1 MAIINSKQRKELS
14 KDEFGLPEERR
25 YPLIDKAHVLKA
37 IQFFKY
43 CPDDKKKTLAKNINA
58 KAREYC
64 MKINCKG
71 SFAKYISPDVVKHA
85 NEAYGFD
92 VAEASNIGTLSPIV
106 GGIQTHQHRVTDE
119 DMYDPDDIVM
129 DAITG
134 GLLLDVN
141 ETEESVRDVL
151 ISAKPETDLAK
162 WMQMNSTNLIGCSY
176 IGGGSFAKDTY
187 ELPHKCTSLADYWR
201 RYHLTVPVEK
211 PINSYLSLLLSE
223 GEKLLLA
230 DYIVN
235 DGKAYNYLMERKKEI
250 ISILMDYEDHKEAR
264 DIGIVI
270 DKVVTIL
277 RFSTTAEELRYLIA
291 VMYAINRLVTVA
303 ALAILLNKSDLYNR
317 RGHNVSLFAMAH
329 YVSPTY
335 SAFKTISPNCPNTII
350 NELNDLAR
358 IWSDQYKQW
367 IDSQIDYFVKGTDCG
382 DNFPLV
388 LQDLN
393 MGILPCKWYFTFNGK
408 DAGLSKFDNHY
419 FIGDE
424 YTVKKLIRYNAD
436 GESLK
441 DNMDHPFYVAYTIGH
456 IKDGQIELCIDQYFD
471 TNPNPMPINE
481 KLKNNLTI
489 INFRKEANAITTE
502 GMTINKFKNR
512 LLDIARG
519 IHVSNNGDVK
529 INLQNKLTF
538 EHYEEIHK
546 VIKENAREGNYEA
559 MKENLAY
566 IFALIGTIEKLYMS
580 EQRGKGKSYLPT
592 DPEYQSM
599 VRLRALLISDFKVYM
614 RILQKHDRNFNF
626 LEYYNQSSVNHSVY
640 VLKGDDIKNASKLLR
655 MIML

>member
-58 KAREYC
+58 KAREYG

-141 ETEESVRDVL
+141 ETEESVCDITYSVNP
-151 ISAKPETDLAK
+151 SGDLAK
-162 WMQMNSTNLIGCSY
+162 WLQKNSGPINGI
-176 IGGGSFAKDTY
+176 IHEFAKATY
-187 ELPHKCTSLADYWR
+187 EVPTKNKSLNDYWR
-201 RYHLTVPVEK
+201 KIHLVTPTDR
-211 PINSYLSLLLSE
+211 PIHTYMSILLSE
-223 GEKLLLA
+223 GERLLIA
-230 DYIVN
+230 DYMVN

-250 ISILMDYEDHKEAR
+250 ISILMDYEDHREAR
-264 DIGIVI
+264 DIAIVI
-270 DKVVTIL
+270 DKVITIL
-277 RFSTTAEELRYLIA
+277 RFSTTAEDLRYLIA
-291 VMYAINRLVTVA
+291 IMYSLNRLITVA
-303 ALAILLNKSDLYNR
+303 ALAKLLNSNYR
-317 RGHNVSLFAMAH
+317 QYGTTPISLFAMAH

-335 SAFKTISPNCPNTII
+335 SAFKTVSPNCPNTII

-358 IWSDQYKQW
+358 IWSDQYAGY
-367 IDSQIDYFVKGTDCG
+367 IDSHIEYFTNSSNVGEL
-382 DNFPLV
+382 FPKV
-388 LQDLN
+388 LQDMN
-393 MGILPCKWYFTFNGK
+393 MGLIPCKWFFAFNGEK
-408 DAGLSKFDNHY
+408 AGLSKFDNHY

-424 YTVKKLIRYNAD
+424 YVVKKLIYCND
-436 GESLK
+436 DSKTLK
-441 DNMDHPFYVAYTIGH
+441 DNMTHAFYVAYTIGH
-456 IKDGQIELCIDQYFD
+456 IKDGRLELNIDKYLD
-471 TNPNPMPINE
+471 CNDDP
-481 KLKNNLTI
+481 TI
-489 INFRKEANAITTE
+489 IKPELKENLMIIDFRTKADAITTE

>member
-58 KAREYC
+58 KAREYG

-85 NEAYGFD
+85 NEAFGFD
-92 VAEASNIGTLSPIV
+92 VTEASNIGTLSPIV
-106 GGIQTHQHRVTDE
+106 GGIQTHQYHKTDE
-119 DMYDPDDIVM
+119 DLFDPDDIIM

-134 GLLLDVN
+134 GLDLTVTK
-141 ETEESVRDVL
+141 TEESAYDITYNVNP
-151 ISAKPETDLAK
+151 SSDLAK
-162 WMQMNSTNLIGCSY
+162 WLQENSGPITGI
-176 IGGGSFAKDTY
+176 IHDFAKATY
-187 ELPHKCTSLADYWR
+187 ELPTKSNSLADYWR
-201 RYHLTVPVEK
+201 KIHLLTPTDR
-211 PINSYLSLLLSE
+211 PINTYMSILLSE

-235 DGKAYNYLMERKKEI
+235 DGNGHNYLMERKKEI

-277 RFSTTAEELRYLIA
+277 RFSSTAEELRYLIA

-436 GESLK
+436 EESLK

-456 IKDGQIELCIDQYFD
+456 IKDGQIELCIDQYLD
-471 TNPNPMPINE
+471 IKPDPVPINE

-489 INFRKEANAITTE
+489 INFRTEANAITTE

-512 LLDIARG
+512 LLDIASG

-626 LEYYNQSSVNHSVY
+626 LEYYNQSNVNHSVY